1 MNTNKENIS
10 MFSQQ
15 TLTSLEMAEIM
26 GGNDDT
32 NILCSTNKTGKCS
45 FNIICSN
52 KGNCE
57 PCDASCQIYD
67 KECPNQTVDCLPDEK
82 CTTMLI

>member
-1 MNTNKENIS
+1 MNTNKKNVS
-10 MFSQQ
+10 MFSQE
-15 TLTSLEMAEIM
+15 TLTSLEMAEVI

-52 KGNCE
+52 KENCK
-57 PCDASCQIYD
+57 PCDNVYNTLWNKVLNA
-67 KECPNQTVDCLPDEK
+67 VGV
-82 CTTMLI
+82 